1 MMSANY
7 ISQKKDAHRIYC
19 RIVSIHHIVISLRTN
34 ILFLYLLL
42 FAKYYILL
50 QPHNAV
56 HFFIS
61 LRVEFPGQRM
71 TGYQN
76 LIAWICMSVA
86 FARVSRIKKRRCP
99 IIVGHCAANGIF
111 EREIR
116 GLARCSCN
124 FRALR
129 AAR

>member
-19 RIVSIHHIVISLRTN
+19 RIVSVHHIVISLRTN

-56 HFFIS
+56 HFFIRYFS
-61 LRVEFPGQRM
+61 TR
-71 TGYQN
+71 
-76 LIAWICMSVA
+76 
-86 FARVSRIKKRRCP
+86 RVSRPTNDRIPKS
-99 IIVGHCAANGIF
+99 HCVDLHVSRICAGQ
-111 EREIR
+111 
-116 GLARCSCN
+116 SD
-124 FRALR
+124 
-129 AAR
+129 